1 MLSLTICS
9 SLNQI
14 NNALNL
20 QVHRSSKN
28 VIFSFSKTSAKDI
41 EKPLKASSTKK
52 GREIYVFKPSSI
64 GLGWKGESGD
74 DLIRQ
79 VLSTAQLG
87 RFSKSCSELEVWNS
101 SLLAFCEP
109 SWLEKN
115 NQVRNNKAV
124 SFESNKRIIRLSLL
138 LV

>member
-20 QVHRSSKN
+20 QVHRSSTN
-28 VIFSFSKTSAKDI
+28 VIFSFSKTSAKDL

-52 GREIYVFKPSSI
+52 GGEIYVFKPSSI

-74 DLIRQ
+74 LIRQ

-87 RFSKSCSELEVWNS
+87 RFPKSCMELEVWNS

-109 SWLEKN
+109 IWLEKN
-115 NQVRNNKAV
+115 NQVLQVQQKNNKAV
-124 SFESNKRIIRLSLL
+124 SSIGVAVNA
-138 LV
+138 